1 MWFSSGSR
9 FTMILFISVLGWGAS
24 GAAATTLIGCVCT
37 IVFFIIIV
45 RCKSQNLSMSFKNRA
60 VQADELGQILSV
72 GITAAVTNLASSISV
87 MVMNQFLLT

>member
-1 MWFSSGSR
+1 
-9 FTMILFISVLGWGAS
+9 
-24 GAAATTLIGCVCT
+24 
-37 IVFFIIIV
+37 
-45 RCKSQNLSMSFKNRA
+45 MSFKNRA